1 MHVLLCALLPLMLNS
16 LREEVGLCGFIK
28 EVWTVGA
35 GVLVLVLLFFVD
47 RVEVECRDEDGHTVD
62 RELQIAL

>member
-1 MHVLLCALLPLMLNS
+1 M
-16 LREEVGLCGFIK
+16 ELCGFIK